1 MRASEEYMRKHYGPE
16 RYRVI
21 RELTEQM
28 ALAKGRDFNK
38 FFIIKRVRAWI
49 TPLGTKCWAPGEL
62 FDNSRLFIEQLLLK
76 FHKECRGSIDKYRIG
91 RFCLTRPY
99 TLDNI
104 QFIRGDKNDP
114 SLKKPVSTA
123 SLSTLSD

>member
-1 MRASEEYMRKHYGPE
+1 MKTSEEYMREHYGPE
-16 RYRVI
+16 RYRII

-49 TPLGTKCWAPGEL
+49 TPLGTKCWAPGAL
-62 FDNSRLFIEQLLLK
+62 FDNSWVFIEQLLLK
-76 FHKECRGSIDKYRIG
+76 FHKECRGSIDKYRIC
-91 RFCLTRPY
+91 RFSHTRPY

-104 QFIRGDKNDP
+104 QFVRGDKNDP
-114 SLKKPVSTA
+114 ALKKPVSIA
-123 SLSTLSD
+123 SLSTSSD